1 MTMRQCST
9 GFQIHLT
16 ILIIISLELMTISGC
31 SPETA
36 TPEIRTVAGSAE
48 PRTLVA
54 GTDHTDHEASLKD
67 QQPEQH
73 DTQPAPPVAR
83 SSQPDSFSEAVACV
97 VRMNEQIKAA
107 LADRDRRTAD
117 DHLHALGRTLEK
129 VSVLAED
136 AELTFEQCEAV
147 HGAVVRLLRAFG
159 AVDATM
165 HGGVGMSYEEV
176 SIDIEENLELLK
188 SLCAEAKTTVP

>member
-1 MTMRQCST
+1 M
-9 GFQIHLT
+9 
-16 ILIIISLELMTISGC
+16 
-31 SPETA
+31 
-36 TPEIRTVAGSAE
+36 
-48 PRTLVA
+48 
-54 GTDHTDHEASLKD
+54 
-67 QQPEQH
+67 
-73 DTQPAPPVAR
+73 
-83 SSQPDSFSEAVACV
+83 ACI
-97 VRMNEQIKAA
+97 VRMYEQIKAA